1 MKILIGTK
9 NQGKV
14 EGAKRALS
22 KYFSDFEIEGISVS
36 SDVPEQPVNEQTY
49 MGAKN
54 RVKNL
59 KQYAE
64 ENNIKSDFFMAIESG
79 LNNFYGE
86 WYIVNFAVV
95 EDSNG
100 LCSSGTASGF
110 PVPERLVEKIKQIG
124 LSEVMNDTF
133 GKDDERHN
141 KTGGIQLLTH
151 NNISR
156 IDLTESAFVMALTKF
171 VNGENWR

>member
-9 NQGKV
+9 NQGKI
-14 EGAKRALS
+14 EGARRALS
-22 KYFSDFEIEGISVS
+22 KYFSDFEIEGVSVS
-36 SDVPEQPVNEQTY
+36 SNVPEQPVNEQTY

-59 KQYAE
+59 KLFAE
-64 ENNIKSDFFMAIESG
+64 QNNIKADFFMAIESG

-86 WYIVNFAVV
+86 WYIINFAVV

-100 LCSSGTASGF
+100 VSSSGTASAF
-110 PVPERLVEKIKQIG
+110 PVPERLVDKIKQIG
-124 LSEVMNDTF
+124 LSEVMNDIF

-141 KTGGIQLLTH
+141 KAGAIQLLTH
-151 NNISR
+151 NSCSR
-156 IDLTESAFVMALTKF
+156 LDLTEQAFVMALTKF
-171 VNGENWR
+171 VNGDAWR

>member
-1 MKILIGTK
+1 MKILVATK
-9 NQGKV
+9 NQGKI
-14 EGAKRALS
+14 EGARLALS
-22 KYFSDFEIEGISVS
+22 KFFSDFEIEGIPAS

-64 ENNIKSDFFMAIESG
+64 ENSIKADMFMAIESG
-79 LNNFYGE
+79 INNFYGE

-100 LCSSGTASGF
+100 MFSSGTSSAF
-110 PVPERLVEKIKQIG
+110 PVPEKLVEKIKEIG
-124 LSEVMNDTF
+124 LSEVMNETF

-141 KTGGIQLLTH
+141 KAGGIQLLTH

-156 IDLTESAFVMALTKF
+156 IDLTETAFVMALTKF